1 MCTPRDSGEATTAG
15 KDLLDNEGEN
25 QAQDGQC
32 FSKCEAEHSDWLQD
46 ALCFWLTCNAVDVSS
61 EDQTN
66 ADSRTNCCQTV
77 TDHIQGAAHAIIPFK
92 IPCFLPV
99 GCEVFLESIK
109 EELLGLSKE
118 EMALVGVGFKR
129 ALDVDR
135 GQQRKHERL
144 QNHDQQF
151 EEVHSYRTGD
161 DQNTN
166 TIQCQ
171 RFLDDDQVACT

>member
-1 MCTPRDSGEATTAG
+1 MPRDSGEATTAG

-25 QAQDGQC
+25 QAKDGQC

-46 ALCFWLTCNAVDVSS
+46 ALCLWLACNAVDVSS
-61 EDQTN
+61 EDQAN

-92 IPCFLPV
+92 IPCCLPV
-99 GCEVFLESIK
+99 GCEVFLDWIK
-109 EELLGLSKE
+109 EELLGFSKE
-118 EMALVGVGFKR
+118 EMALVGVGFNCT
-129 ALDVDR
+129 LDVDR
-135 GQQRKHERL
+135 GQQRKYERL

-151 EEVHSYRTGD
+151 EEVHSYRTCD

-166 TIQCQ
+166 AVHGEGI
-171 RFLDDDQVACT
+171 LDDDQVTST